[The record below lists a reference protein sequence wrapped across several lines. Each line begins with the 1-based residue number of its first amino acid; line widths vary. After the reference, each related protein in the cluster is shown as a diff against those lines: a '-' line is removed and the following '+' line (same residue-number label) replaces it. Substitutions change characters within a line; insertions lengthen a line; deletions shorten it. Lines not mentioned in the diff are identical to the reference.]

1 MESTNKTHPIHLH
14 SDITL
19 STVLNSIDTVLCD
32 FSGTL
37 WKKTKE
43 PDSPTIKDVINGSQE
58 AIKLFRKAGKKVIY
72 VTSSITLR
80 RKDYVKR
87 LKDFDFNPDVDNQDV
102 FSPGY
107 VLARYLQARHFK
119 KKVFLVGKKEQS
131 ISEELD
137 EVGISSVWSEDSD
150 NNIKSGKEWSLKH
163 YFAM

>member
-107 VLARYLQARHFK
+107 VLARYLKARHFK
-119 KKVFLVGKKEQS
+119 KKVFLVGKKEQRM
-131 ISEELD
+131 IRAKWLR
-137 EVGISSVWSEDSD
+137 
-150 NNIKSGKEWSLKH
+150 SGTHPSR
-163 YFAM
+163 